1 MKRNTLHKM
10 LFASAIAVAGSFSAQ
25 AQGTITTIAG
35 TGISGFGGDGG
46 AAIEARLASPS
57 GVAADAEGNIYIA
70 DKNNNRI
77 RKVNP
82 TGVIS
87 SYAGDGVP
95 GWMVAGMPLRYPVS
109 AFVDASGEVLFTGW
123 MNDMGYY
130 TTESGVTHARFG
142 CGSQG
147 STGDG
152 GNCLLA
158 KTMTPSGSC
167 EDNYGN
173 TYIADFGSNR
183 IRRVDVATGII
194 TTIVNGTGTHGYSG
208 DGGDAMAARTSGLS
222 AVFVDPTSP
231 GAGHL
236 YFAEANNNVI
246 RKVDLNTGIIS
257 TVAGNGSAGYSG
269 NWGLATDAK
278 LRNPGSIFI
287 DHNKMLYFCD
297 RGNNVVRAFNLVRK
311 VVYTVAGNGTAG
323 FSGDGDR
330 SEYAQLSAP
339 NGVWVDNSGNMYI
352 ADANNQRIRKVTL
365 GVYTTLPKQSQGGF
379 SGLDNG
385 TIRVY
390 PNPANGI
397 VNINVG
403 ADFANANVTVLN
415 TIGQEVY
422 NGTLAGQL
430 NQVDLSN
437 MASGAY
443 TLIVKSGNNKH
454 IEKITLQ

>member
-1 MKRNTLHKM
+1 MKKHTLHQM
-10 LFASAIAVAGSFSAQ
+10 LFASVIAVAGSISAQ

-35 TGISGFGGDGG
+35 TGSAGFSGDGG
-46 AAIEARLASPS
+46 AAIDARFSSPS
-57 GVAADAEGNIYIA
+57 GVATDAAGNVYIA
-70 DKNNNRI
+70 DKNNNKI
-77 RKVNP
+77 RK
-82 TGVIS
+82 IS
-87 SYAGDGVP
+87 SATGTISSIAGAGVP
-95 GWMVAGMPLRYPVS
+95 GWMVGPSLHFPISVY
-109 AFVDASGEVLFTGW
+109 VDASDEVLFTGW
-123 MNDMGYY
+123 FSDMGFY
-130 TTESGVTHARFG
+130 TTPAGETYARFG

-147 STGDG
+147 NTGDG
-152 GNCLLA
+152 GPACLA
-158 KTMTPSGSC
+158 KTMTPNGSC

-183 IRRVDVATGII
+183 IRRVDAATGII
-194 TTIVNGTGTHGYSG
+194 STIVNGTGTHGYSG
-208 DGGDAMAARTSGLS
+208 DGGSAMDARTSGLS

-236 YFAEANNNVI
+236 YFSEANNNVI
-246 RKVDLNTGIIS
+246 RKVDLNTGIIT
-257 TVAGNGSAGYSG
+257 TVAGSGAAGYSG
-269 NWGLATDAK
+269 NWGVATDAR

-311 VVYTVAGNGTAG
+311 VVYTVAGNGTPG
-323 FSGDGDR
+323 FSGDGDH
-330 SEYAQLSAP
+330 SEYAQLNNP
-339 NGVWVDNSGNMYI
+339 FGVWVDNENNMYI

-365 GVYTTLPKQSQGGF
+365 GVFTTLPKQAQGGF
-379 SGLDNG
+379 SGLDAG
-385 TIRVY
+385 AIKVY

-397 VNINVG
+397 ITINVG
-403 ADFANANVTVLN
+403 ADYANASVTVLN

-422 NGTLAGQL
+422 NGSLSSQMNQL
-430 NQVDLSN
+430 DLTG